1 MSALSTYIY
10 IYIYIYSINN
20 NNNNN
25 NDCRPWTNLRGVNS
39 SL

>member
-10 IYIYIYSINN
+10 IYIYSIKN